1 VRRAGNAGADRG
13 YESIEPARHEN
24 DTSVAAKTGPGFSNC
39 SVIDQA
45 AAADRYDRARERPRG
60 RAESMLDYVLGE
72 PVAVQAAVFF
82 SAAALLQD
90 T

>member
-1 VRRAGNAGADRG
+1 
-13 YESIEPARHEN
+13 
-24 DTSVAAKTGPGFSNC
+24 
-39 SVIDQA
+39 VIDQA

-60 RAESMLDYVLGE
+60 RAESMLDFVLGE